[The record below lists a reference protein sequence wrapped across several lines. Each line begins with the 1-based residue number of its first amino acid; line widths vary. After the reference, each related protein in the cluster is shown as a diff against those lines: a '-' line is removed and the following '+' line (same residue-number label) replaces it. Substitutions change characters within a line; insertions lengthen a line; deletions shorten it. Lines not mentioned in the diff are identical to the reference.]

1 MKYEITEEDR
11 EKLQKSLDSQIEV
24 RDDAQ
29 DMIDM
34 LNRMLKWKKKKL
46 KWDY

>member
-1 MKYEITEEDR
+1 
-11 EKLQKSLDSQIEV
+11 LQKSLDSQIEV

>member
-34 LNRMLKWKKKKL
+34 LNRMLK
-46 KWDY
+46 